1 MEKLE
6 PGPQSGTWPCQLL
19 MRWRHLVNLV
29 NGLKQLGMDL
39 LAGRGGEGAGS
50 QVAPWTQVN
59 GKPVLPR
66 SLYYLLNKN
75 RDPWTQV
82 MFKFKFKLPPG
93 HKSMA
98 SLF

>member
-1 MEKLE
+1 MWKNWTQACIWYFLLE

-59 GKPVLPR
+59 GKPVLSSKDGKPR
-66 SLYYLLNKN
+66 EFSSLA
-75 RDPWTQV
+75 
-82 MFKFKFKLPPG
+82 
-93 HKSMA
+93 KSRIT
-98 SLF
+98 LK